1 MSLRARL
8 GPMHHT
14 ACSRGGGRP
23 SSSGVD
29 HVFSVVVRVQPASK
43 SGLLEVARHGVGC
56 PTENCFTGGTI
67 STIANHRQLG
77 SAAPPSCSCLEWQP
91 TAPSVRAME
100 RRGLVNPPMREI
112 SVIQLPSAAAR
123 TQPSGVTSALSPC
136 SSRTAIC
143 PRRYRRA
150 SRASRTFMLIVD
162 LDLSL

>member
-112 SVIQLPSAAAR
+112 SVIQLPSAAAG
-123 TQPSGVTSALSPC
+123 TQPSDVRSALSPC
-136 SSRTAIC
+136 SSRTAAR
-143 PRRYRRA
+143 PRRLAARFSSFKNLHAYR
-150 SRASRTFMLIVD
+150 
-162 LDLSL
+162 